1 MRRGAVRRAQRAVSN
16 ESGRLLAAVC
26 EAGVRGVRSLPLLQ
40 RCMFAVVLVGIPI
53 SAWGAVYPPNTWL
66 QVGPVVII
74 VAMAWQVLRL
84 KPLSDMSVGWF
95 ATFLLLHL
103 FAARWT
109 YSGVPYDQ
117 WLSAITG
124 HSVDAA
130 FGFKRNMF
138 DRLVHFAF
146 GLCAVVPLVEIGKRY
161 LCYSFGSAVGF
172 ALLFVLAASA
182 VYEIFEWLVAVTM
195 DPLSAEAYNGQQG
208 DIFDPQKDMLAATLG
223 SVVAFVTMRPRWRQM

>member
-1 MRRGAVRRAQRAVSN
+1 
-16 ESGRLLAAVC
+16 
-26 EAGVRGVRSLPLLQ
+26 LPLLQ

-66 QVGPVVII
+66 QVGPVVIVLAI
-74 VAMAWQVLRL
+74 GWLVLRL
-84 KPLSDMSVGWF
+84 KPLSNNSVGWF

-109 YSGVPYDQ
+109 YSSVPYDH
-117 WLSAITG
+117 WLSAMTG

-146 GLCAVVPLVEIGKRY
+146 GLCIAAPVIETGTRY
-161 LCYSFGSAVGF
+161 LGFSAKV
-172 ALLFVLAASA
+172 AALVMLLFVLGSVA
-182 VYEIFEWLVAVTM
+182 VYEIFEWLIAASM
-195 DPLSAEAYNGQQG
+195 DPDSAEAYNGQQG
-208 DIFDPQKDMLAATLG
+208 DMFDSQKDMLIAAAGALFGLLLG
-223 SVVAFVTMRPRWRQM
+223 RRHLKKG